1 MHKILENKIYSISNI
16 VYNEKHL
23 LDKDNIF
30 QNLEEKLITEAV
42 TTIENWETYK
52 ATPLIELDKL
62 SSYLNINKIYYKDE
76 GFRFD
81 LKSFKA
87 LGGAFAVNKIVKE
100 TKAKTV
106 STATAGNHGRSV
118 AWGAQRL
125 GIKCKIFISEFVS
138 EDRAEAMR
146 NLGADVIRVKGNY
159 DASLKECIN
168 QSKKNQW
175 EIVQDVSWEG
185 YKTVPRYIMA
195 GYTIM
200 IKEIFDK
207 IKNEKIS
214 HVFLQAGVGGMAA
227 ATIAGFAKYSNNLP
241 CFITVEPKD
250 AECVL
255 QSIKN
260 KKPTSIN
267 IQKESIMGGMS
278 CGDVSSLA
286 WEILKH
292 STNYSISISDEAVAT
307 TVALLKQKEF
317 SNDEIIAGECGVP
330 GVISLIS
337 AIKDKNICE
346 KLKLNS
352 QSNVLLI
359 GCEGL
364 TDFKMYN
371 KLLKEGQE
379 IIKNER

>member
-52 ATPLIELDKL
+52 PTPLIELDKL

-292 STNYSISISDEAVAT
+292 STNYSISISDEALAT

>member
-52 ATPLIELDKL
+52 PTPLIELDKL

-364 TDFKMYN
+364 TDLKMYN

-379 IIKNER
+379 IIKNEQ

>member
-52 ATPLIELDKL
+52 PTPLIELDKL

-227 ATIAGFAKYSNNLP
+227 AAIAGFAKYSNNLP

-337 AIKDKNICE
+337 TIKDKNICE

-379 IIKNER
+379 IIKNEQ

>member
-52 ATPLIELDKL
+52 PTPLIELDKL

-87 LGGAFAVNKIVKE
+87 LGGAFAVNKIVNE

-227 ATIAGFAKYSNNLP
+227 ATIAGFAKYTNNLP
-241 CFITVEPKD
+241 CFVTVEPKD

>member
-1 MHKILENKIYSISNI
+1 MHKILDNKSYSISNF
-16 VYNEKHL
+16 VVNNKYNL
-23 LDKDNIF
+23 NKDNIF
-30 QNLEEKLITEAV
+30 HNLEEDLITEAV

-52 ATPLIELDKL
+52 PTPLIELNKL
-62 SSYLNINKIYYKDE
+62 SSYLNTNKIYYKDE

-87 LGGAFAVNKIVKE
+87 LGGAFAVNKIVKD

-125 GIKCKIFISEFVS
+125 GIECKIFISEFVS
-138 EDRAEAMR
+138 ESRAEAMR
-146 NLGADVIRVKGNY
+146 KLGADVIRVKGNY

-168 QSKKNQW
+168 QSKINNW

-207 IKNEKIS
+207 INNEKIS

-227 ATIAGFAKYSNNLP
+227 ATIAGFAKYSSNMP
-241 CFITVEPKD
+241 CFITVEPED

-260 KKPTSIN
+260 QKPTSIN

-286 WEILKH
+286 WEILKY
-292 STNYSISISDEAVAT
+292 SANSSISISDKAIAP

-317 SNDEIIAGECGVP
+317 SNEEIIAGECGVP

-337 AIKDKNICE
+337 AMKDKNICQ
-346 KLKLNS
+346 KLNLNS

-364 TDFKMYN
+364 TDSEMYN
-371 KLLKEGQE
+371 KLLKEGLKAL
-379 IIKNER
+379 KNE

>member
-52 ATPLIELDKL
+52 PTPLIELDKL

-185 YKTVPRYIMA
+185 YKIVPRYIMA

-227 ATIAGFAKYSNNLP
+227 AAIAGFVKYSNNLP

-379 IIKNER
+379 IIKNEQ

>member
-52 ATPLIELDKL
+52 PTPLIELDKL

-227 ATIAGFAKYSNNLP
+227 AAIAGFAKYSNNLP
-241 CFITVEPKD
+241 YFITVEPKD

-292 STNYSISISDEAVAT
+292 STNYSISISDEAIAT

>member
-227 ATIAGFAKYSNNLP
+227 AAIAGFAKYSNNLP
-241 CFITVEPKD
+241 YFITVEPKD

-260 KKPTSIN
+260 EKPTSIN

-337 AIKDKNICE
+337 VIKNKNICE

>member
-1 MHKILENKIYSISNI
+1 M
-16 VYNEKHL
+16 
-23 LDKDNIF
+23 
-30 QNLEEKLITEAV
+30 
-42 TTIENWETYK
+42 
-52 ATPLIELDKL
+52 
-62 SSYLNINKIYYKDE
+62 
-76 GFRFD
+76 
-81 LKSFKA
+81 
-87 LGGAFAVNKIVKE
+87 NKIVKD

-125 GIKCKIFISEFVS
+125 GIECKIFISEFVS
-138 EDRAEAMR
+138 ESRAEAMR
-146 NLGADVIRVKGNY
+146 KLGADVIRVKGNY

-168 QSKKNQW
+168 QSKNNNW

-207 IKNEKIS
+207 INNEKIS

-227 ATIAGFAKYSNNLP
+227 AAIAGFAKYSSNIP
-241 CFITVEPKD
+241 YFITVEPED

-260 KKPTSIN
+260 QKPTSIN

-286 WEILKH
+286 WEILKY
-292 STNYSISISDEAVAT
+292 SANSSISISDRAIAP

-317 SNDEIIAGECGVP
+317 SNEEIIAGECGVP

-337 AIKDKNICE
+337 AMKDKNICQ
-346 KLKLNS
+346 KLNLNS

-364 TDFKMYN
+364 TDYEMYN
-371 KLLKEGQE
+371 KLLKEGLKAL
-379 IIKNER
+379 KNE

>member
-1 MHKILENKIYSISNI
+1 MHKIVDNKIYSISNF
-16 VYNEKHL
+16 VDNNKYNFN
-23 LDKDNIF
+23 KDNIF
-30 QNLEEKLITEAV
+30 NNLEEDLIAEAV

-52 ATPLIELDKL
+52 PTPLIELNKL
-62 SSYLNINKIYYKDE
+62 SSYLNVNNIYYKDE

-87 LGGAFAVNKIVKE
+87 LGGAFAVNKIVKD

-125 GIKCKIFISEFVS
+125 GVECKIFISEFVS
-138 EDRAEAMR
+138 ESRAEAMR

-159 DASLKECIN
+159 DASLKECIK
-168 QSKKNQW
+168 QSKNNNW

-185 YKTVPRYIMA
+185 YKTVPKYIMA

-207 IKNEKIS
+207 IIDEKIS

-227 ATIAGFAKYSNNLP
+227 AAIAGFAKYSSNVP
-241 CFITVEPKD
+241 YFITVEPED

-260 KKPTSIN
+260 QKPTSIN

-292 STNYSISISDEAVAT
+292 STNSSISISDDAIAP

-317 SNDEIIAGECGVP
+317 SNEEIIAGECGVP

-337 AIKDKNICE
+337 AMNDKNICN
-346 KLKLNS
+346 KINLNS

-364 TDFKMYN
+364 TDTEMYN
-371 KLLKEGQE
+371 KLLNEGLRA
-379 IIKNER
+379 IKNEQ

>member
-30 QNLEEKLITEAV
+30 KNLEEKLITEAV

-52 ATPLIELDKL
+52 PTPLIELDKL

-227 ATIAGFAKYSNNLP
+227 AAIAGFAKYSNNLP
-241 CFITVEPKD
+241 CFVTVEPKD

-292 STNYSISISDEAVAT
+292 STNYSISISDEAIAT

>member
-1 MHKILENKIYSISNI
+1 MHKILENKIYSVSNF
-16 VYNEKHL
+16 VYNEKHV
-23 LDKDNIF
+23 LDIDNIF
-30 QNLEEKLITEAV
+30 QNLDEKLITEAV

-52 ATPLIELDKL
+52 PTPLIELDKL

-227 ATIAGFAKYSNNLP
+227 AAIAGFAKYSNNLP

-379 IIKNER
+379 IIKNEQ

>member
-1 MHKILENKIYSISNI
+1 MHKILENKIYSISNF
-16 VYNEKHL
+16 VYNEKYI

-30 QNLEEKLITEAV
+30 QNLDEKLITEAV
-42 TTIENWETYK
+42 TTIENWETYEP
-52 ATPLIELDKL
+52 TPLIELDKL

-76 GFRFD
+76 GFRFN

-185 YKTVPRYIMA
+185 YKIVPRYIMA

-227 ATIAGFAKYSNNLP
+227 AAIAGFAKYSKNLP
-241 CFITVEPKD
+241 CFVTVEPED

-292 STNYSISISDEAVAT
+292 SANYSMSISDLAIAP

-317 SNDEIIAGECGVP
+317 SNKEIVAGECGVP
-330 GVISLIS
+330 GIISLIS
-337 AIKDKNICE
+337 ANKDKNICE
-346 KLKLNS
+346 ELKLNS
-352 QSNVLLI
+352 QSNILLI

-371 KLLKEGQE
+371 KLLEEGQE
-379 IIKNER
+379 ILKNE

>member
-1 MHKILENKIYSISNI
+1 MHKILENKIYSVSNY
-16 VYNEKHL
+16 VYNEKHV
-23 LDKDNIF
+23 LDIDNIF
-30 QNLEEKLITEAV
+30 QNLDEKLITEAV

-52 ATPLIELDKL
+52 PTPLIELDKL

-292 STNYSISISDEAVAT
+292 STNYSISISDEAIAT

-379 IIKNER
+379 IIKNEQ

>member
-52 ATPLIELDKL
+52 PTPLIELDKL

-379 IIKNER
+379 IIKNEQ

>member
-1 MHKILENKIYSISNI
+1 MHKILENKIYSISNF
-16 VYNEKHL
+16 VCNEKHV
-23 LDKDNIF
+23 LDKENIF
-30 QNLEEKLITEAV
+30 QNLDEKLITEAV

-52 ATPLIELDKL
+52 PTPLIELDKL

-87 LGGAFAVNKIVKE
+87 LGGAFAVNKIFKE

-379 IIKNER
+379 IIKNEQ

>member
-1 MHKILENKIYSISNI
+1 MHKIIDNKIYSISNF
-16 VYNEKHL
+16 VHNKKYNFN
-23 LDKDNIF
+23 KDNIF
-30 QNLEEKLITEAV
+30 HNLEEDLITEAV

-52 ATPLIELDKL
+52 PTPLIELNKL
-62 SSYLNINKIYYKDE
+62 SSYLNVNKIYYKDE

-87 LGGAFAVNKIVKE
+87 LGGAFAVNKIVKD

-125 GIKCKIFISEFVS
+125 GVKCKIFISEFVS
-138 EDRAEAMR
+138 ESRAEAMR
-146 NLGADVIRVKGNY
+146 KLGADVVRVKGNY
-159 DASLKECIN
+159 DASLKECIK
-168 QSKKNQW
+168 QSKNNNW

-185 YKTVPRYIMA
+185 YKTVPKYIMA

-207 IKNEKIS
+207 IIDEKIS

-227 ATIAGFAKYSNNLP
+227 AAIAGFAKYSSNVP
-241 CFITVEPKD
+241 YFITVEPED

-260 KKPTSIN
+260 QKPTSIN

-286 WEILKH
+286 WEILKY
-292 STNYSISISDEAVAT
+292 STNSSISISDEAIAP

-317 SNDEIIAGECGVP
+317 SNEEIIAGECGVP

-337 AIKDKNICE
+337 AMNDKNICE
-346 KLKLNS
+346 KINLNS

-364 TDFKMYN
+364 TDSEMYN
-371 KLLKEGQE
+371 KLLKEGLRAL
-379 IIKNER
+379 KNEQ

>member
-1 MHKILENKIYSISNI
+1 MHKILENKIYSISNF
-16 VYNEKHL
+16 VWNEKYI
-23 LDKDNIF
+23 LDKDNIL
-30 QNLEEKLITEAV
+30 QNLDEKLITEAV

-292 STNYSISISDEAVAT
+292 STNYSISISDEAIAT

-346 KLKLNS
+346 KLKLDS

>member
-52 ATPLIELDKL
+52 PTPLIELDKL

-227 ATIAGFAKYSNNLP
+227 AAIAGFAKYSNNLP
-241 CFITVEPKD
+241 YFITVEPKD

-260 KKPTSIN
+260 EKPTSIN

-379 IIKNER
+379 IIKNEQ

>member
-30 QNLEEKLITEAV
+30 QNLEDKLITEAV

-52 ATPLIELDKL
+52 PTPLIELDKL

-379 IIKNER
+379 IIKNEQ

>member
-16 VYNEKHL
+16 VYNEKHV

-52 ATPLIELDKL
+52 PTPLIELDKL

-227 ATIAGFAKYSNNLP
+227 AAIAGFAKYSNNLP

-317 SNDEIIAGECGVP
+317 SNYEIIAGECGVP

>member
-1 MHKILENKIYSISNI
+1 MHKILENKIYSVSNF
-16 VYNEKHL
+16 VYNEKHV
-23 LDKDNIF
+23 LDVDNIF
-30 QNLEEKLITEAV
+30 QNLDEKLITEAV
-42 TTIENWETYK
+42 TTIQNWETYK
-52 ATPLIELDKL
+52 PTPLIELDKL

-76 GFRFD
+76 GFTFD

-227 ATIAGFAKYSNNLP
+227 AAIAGFAKYSNNLP

>member
-1 MHKILENKIYSISNI
+1 MHKILENKIYSVSNY
-16 VYNEKHL
+16 VYNEKHV
-23 LDKDNIF
+23 LDIDNIF
-30 QNLEEKLITEAV
+30 QNLDEKLITEAV

-52 ATPLIELDKL
+52 STPLIELDKL

-379 IIKNER
+379 IIKNEQ

>member
-52 ATPLIELDKL
+52 PTPLIELDKL

-227 ATIAGFAKYSNNLP
+227 AAIAGFAKYSNNLP

-364 TDFKMYN
+364 TDLKMYN